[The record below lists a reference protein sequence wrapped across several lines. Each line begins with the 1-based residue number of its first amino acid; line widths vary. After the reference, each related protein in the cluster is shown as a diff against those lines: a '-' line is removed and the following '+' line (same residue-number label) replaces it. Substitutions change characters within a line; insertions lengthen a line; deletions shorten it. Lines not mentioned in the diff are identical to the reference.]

1 MDIARPSQ
9 AKKRRRMRIL
19 YAVIGIIVL
28 GAITLAV
35 SRLKPAPP
43 SVDRATVWIE
53 TVQRGPM
60 VREVR
65 GLGTLV
71 PIETRLVPAQNDGRI
86 IERKVLP
93 GAKVN
98 ADTVIL
104 VMSNPQLIQQQLSD
118 EYALKAAQADY
129 NNLKAQ
135 LDAQVMA
142 QRATLAQAVS
152 NLRQA
157 QVELQSD
164 EALAKKGLV
173 AQVDLEV
180 ARAKEQGL
188 ATDAQME
195 KDRLAAVQNSEQA
208 QLASAQ
214 TKIEQARAE
223 YNLKTSQVQA
233 LQVRAGLTGILEE
246 LPTPIEVGQQVTA
259 GTPVAKV
266 ADPTKLKAELKIAET
281 DAKDIALGQPAQ
293 IDTHVGIVPGRVIRI
308 DPAVLKGTVT
318 VDCSLD
324 GPLPPGAR
332 PDLSVE
338 GTVQLERL
346 ADVLHVG
353 RPAMAQS
360 NSQIEL
366 FKLVDGGQQAVR
378 TKVRIGRT
386 SVNEVEVLGGLREGD
401 QVILSDM
408 SAEDGFDRIALK

>member
-1 MDIARPSQ
+1 
-9 AKKRRRMRIL
+9 MRIL
-19 YAVIGIIVL
+19 YAVIGIVVL
-28 GAITLAV
+28 AAITLAV

-53 TVQRGPM
+53 PVVRGPM
-60 VREVR
+60 LRQVR

-71 PIETRLVPAQNDGRI
+71 PVETRLIPAQNEGRI

-93 GAKVN
+93 GSKVQ
-98 ADTVIL
+98 AGTVIL

-142 QRATLAQAVS
+142 QRATLAQAQS

-157 QVELQSD
+157 QVELESD

-180 ARAKEQGL
+180 ARAKTQGL
-188 ATDAQME
+188 ATDAAME
-195 KDRLAAVQNSEQA
+195 KDRLAAVRNSEQA
-208 QLASAQ
+208 QLASSA
-214 TKIEQARAE
+214 TKIQQAQAE
-223 YNLKTSQVQA
+223 YQLKTSQVQA
-233 LQVRAGLTGILEE
+233 LQVRAGLAGILEE

-281 DAKDIALGQPAQ
+281 EAKDIALGQPAQ
-293 IDTHVGIVPGRVIRI
+293 IDTHVGLVPGHVIRI
-308 DPAVLKGTVT
+308 DPAVLNGTVT
-318 VDCSLD
+318 VDCALD
-324 GPLPPGAR
+324 GALPPGAR

-353 RPAMAQS
+353 RPAFGQA
-360 NSQIEL
+360 NSDITL
-366 FKLVDGGQQAVR
+366 YKLVDGGRYAVR
-378 TKVRIGRT
+378 TKVKIGRT
-386 SVNEVEVLGGLREGD
+386 SVNEVEILGGLREGD

-408 SAEDGFDRIALK
+408 SAQENYDRVELK

>member
-19 YAVIGIIVL
+19 YAVIGIVVL
-28 GAITLAV
+28 AAITLAV

-53 TVQRGPM
+53 PVVRGPM
-60 VREVR
+60 LRQVR

-71 PIETRLVPAQNDGRI
+71 PVETRLIPAQNEGRI

-93 GAKVN
+93 GSKVQ
-98 ADTVIL
+98 AGTVIL

-142 QRATLAQAVS
+142 QRATLAQAQS

-157 QVELQSD
+157 QVELESD

-173 AQVDLEV
+173 AEVDLEV
-180 ARAKEQGL
+180 ARAKTQGL
-188 ATDAQME
+188 ATDAAME
-195 KDRLAAVQNSEQA
+195 KDRLAAVRNSEQA
-208 QLASAQ
+208 QLASSA
-214 TKIEQARAE
+214 TKIQQAQAE
-223 YNLKTSQVQA
+223 YQLKTSQVQA
-233 LQVRAGLTGILEE
+233 LQVRAGLAGILEE

-281 DAKDIALGQPAQ
+281 EAKDIALGQPAQ
-293 IDTHVGIVPGRVIRI
+293 IDTHVGLVPGHVIRI
-308 DPAVLKGTVT
+308 DPAVLNGTVT
-318 VDCSLD
+318 VDCALD
-324 GPLPPGAR
+324 GALPPGAR

-353 RPAMAQS
+353 RPAFGQA
-360 NSQIEL
+360 NSDITL
-366 FKLVDGGQQAVR
+366 YKLVDGGRYAVR
-378 TKVRIGRT
+378 TKVKIGRT
-386 SVNEVEVLGGLREGD
+386 SVNEVEILGGLREGD

-408 SAEDGFDRIALK
+408 SAQENYDRVELK

>member
-19 YAVIGIIVL
+19 YAVIGIVVL
-28 GAITLAV
+28 AAITLAV

-53 TVQRGPM
+53 PVVRGPM
-60 VREVR
+60 LRQVR

-71 PIETRLVPAQNDGRI
+71 PVETRLIPAQNEGRI

-93 GAKVN
+93 GSKVQ
-98 ADTVIL
+98 AGTVIL

-142 QRATLAQAVS
+142 QRATLAQAQS

-157 QVELQSD
+157 QVELESD

-180 ARAKEQGL
+180 ARAKTQGL
-188 ATDAQME
+188 ATDAAME
-195 KDRLAAVQNSEQA
+195 KDRLAAVRNSEQA
-208 QLASAQ
+208 QLASSA
-214 TKIEQARAE
+214 TKIQQAQAE
-223 YNLKTSQVQA
+223 YQLKTSQVQA
-233 LQVRAGLTGILEE
+233 LQVRAGLAGILEE

-281 DAKDIALGQPAQ
+281 EAKDIALGQPAQ
-293 IDTHVGIVPGRVIRI
+293 IDTHVGLVPGHVIRI
-308 DPAVLKGTVT
+308 DPAVLNGTVT
-318 VDCSLD
+318 VDCALD
-324 GPLPPGAR
+324 GALPPGAR

-353 RPAMAQS
+353 RPAFGQA
-360 NSQIEL
+360 NSDITL
-366 FKLVDGGQQAVR
+366 YKLVDGGRYAVR
-378 TKVRIGRT
+378 TKVKIGRT
-386 SVNEVEVLGGLREGD
+386 SVNEVEILGGLREGD

-408 SAEDGFDRIALK
+408 SAQENYDRVELK

>member
-1 MDIARPSQ
+1 
-9 AKKRRRMRIL
+9 MRIL
-19 YAVIGIIVL
+19 YAVIGIVVL
-28 GAITLAV
+28 AAITLAV

-53 TVQRGPM
+53 PVVRGPM
-60 VREVR
+60 LRQVR

-71 PIETRLVPAQNDGRI
+71 PVETRLIPAQNEGRI

-93 GAKVN
+93 GSKVQ
-98 ADTVIL
+98 AGTVIL

-142 QRATLAQAVS
+142 QRATLAQAQS

-157 QVELQSD
+157 QVELESD

-173 AQVDLEV
+173 AEVDLEV
-180 ARAKEQGL
+180 ARAKTQGL
-188 ATDAQME
+188 ATDAAME
-195 KDRLAAVQNSEQA
+195 KDRLAAVRNSEQA
-208 QLASAQ
+208 QLASSA
-214 TKIEQARAE
+214 TKIQQAQAE
-223 YNLKTSQVQA
+223 YQLKTSQVQA
-233 LQVRAGLTGILEE
+233 LQVRAGLAGILEE

-281 DAKDIALGQPAQ
+281 EAKDIALGQPAQ
-293 IDTHVGIVPGRVIRI
+293 IDTHVGLVPGHVIRI
-308 DPAVLKGTVT
+308 DPAVLNGTVT
-318 VDCSLD
+318 VDCALD
-324 GPLPPGAR
+324 GALPPGAR

-353 RPAMAQS
+353 RPAFGQA
-360 NSQIEL
+360 NSDITL
-366 FKLVDGGQQAVR
+366 YKLVDGGRYAVR
-378 TKVRIGRT
+378 TKVKIGRT
-386 SVNEVEVLGGLREGD
+386 SVNEVEILGGLREGD

-408 SAEDGFDRIALK
+408 SAQENYDRVELK

>member
-1 MDIARPSQ
+1 
-9 AKKRRRMRIL
+9 MRIL
-19 YAVIGIIVL
+19 YAVIGIVVL
-28 GAITLAV
+28 AAITLAV

-53 TVQRGPM
+53 PVVRGPM
-60 VREVR
+60 LRQVR

-71 PIETRLVPAQNDGRI
+71 PVETRLIPAQNEGRI
-86 IERKVLP
+86 VERKVLP
-93 GAKVN
+93 GSKVQ
-98 ADTVIL
+98 AGTVIL

-142 QRATLAQAVS
+142 QRATLAQAQS

-157 QVELQSD
+157 QVELESD

-180 ARAKEQGL
+180 ARAKTQGL
-188 ATDAQME
+188 ATDAAME

-208 QLASAQ
+208 QLASSA
-214 TKIEQARAE
+214 TKIQQAQAE
-223 YNLKTSQVQA
+223 YQLKTSQVQA
-233 LQVRAGLTGILEE
+233 LQVRAGLAGILEE

-281 DAKDIALGQPAQ
+281 EAKDIALGQPAQ
-293 IDTHVGIVPGRVIRI
+293 IDTHVGLVPGHVIRI
-308 DPAVLKGTVT
+308 DPAVLNGTVT
-318 VDCSLD
+318 VDCALD
-324 GPLPPGAR
+324 GALPPGAR

-353 RPAMAQS
+353 RPAFGQA
-360 NSQIEL
+360 NSDITL
-366 FKLVDGGQQAVR
+366 YKLVDGGRYAVR
-378 TKVRIGRT
+378 TKVKVGRT
-386 SVNEVEVLGGLREGD
+386 SVNEVEILGGLREGD

-408 SAEDGFDRIALK
+408 SAQENYDRVELK